1 MKRKNILKFV
11 SLLGIGSFV
20 MLAAASC
27 TTATTPTPNPE
38 PTPTPN
44 PNPPSGGM
52 NGGNTSTPNPNPPSG
67 GMNGGDTNPGNGGG
81 TDNAAQ
87 QLAAARTALTTLINS
102 RTQNTELYVD
112 YAKIQDT
119 LVKTYDAAKAVLDN
133 TASTTQNINQAKT
146 TLETAIN
153 AAASSKQTFNQQN
166 NALVTA
172 YNQLKTAVGNE
183 SAALAKVEDAKF
195 ARIKENLVT
204 LYNAG
209 KMLIAKPLEGIDG
222 AVLDVDQVTQANT
235 KLQEATNENSL
246 TQQTQNATNLA
257 DSFVKQVINKTK
269 ITGTTNTEKQP
280 GNYSFVGYS
289 VDLNTITTRTGNNSQ
304 TSSSSDNLPSW

>member
-1 MKRKNILKFV
+1 
-11 SLLGIGSFV
+11 
-20 MLAAASC
+20 
-27 TTATTPTPNPE
+27 
-38 PTPTPN
+38 
-44 PNPPSGGM
+44 M
-52 NGGNTSTPNPNPPSG
+52 NGGNTNPSDG
-67 GMNGGDTNPGNGGG
+67 QGMM
-81 TDNAAQ
+81 NAAAKE
-87 QLAAARTALTTLINS
+87 LADAKAALTSLIGS
-102 RTQNTELYVD
+102 KDQNTKLYAD
-112 YAKIQDT
+112 YEKIQDT
-119 LVKTYDAAKAVLDN
+119 LVKAYDAAEATLN
-133 TASTTQNINQAKT
+133 NSASTTQNLKDAET
-146 TLETAIN
+146 TLQAAIST
-153 AAASSKQTFNQQN
+153 AASSKQTFNQQN

-183 SAALAKVEDAKF
+183 SATLAKVEDAKF

-209 KMLIAKPLEGIDG
+209 KMLTAKPLEGIDG